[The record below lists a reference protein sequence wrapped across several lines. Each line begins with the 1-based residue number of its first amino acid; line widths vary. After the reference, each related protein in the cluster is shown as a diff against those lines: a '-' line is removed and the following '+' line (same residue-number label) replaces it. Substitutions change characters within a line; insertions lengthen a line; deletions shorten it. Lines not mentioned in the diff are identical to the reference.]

1 MHSKVRSTPF
11 LQSSKTS
18 GFIANSHVTCSRR
31 VDRTS
36 GPQTDGRQ
44 SINQSTNSASI
55 PKDRRKYTCYP
66 TRAPSCPM
74 IVEDNLRDSKNS
86 ISTQPDCETCKTQK
100 RNKWRETP
108 SRLVITVMG
117 GWLSRSNAPR
127 PPDRNVGAD
136 DGYVRE
142 GNGTGDTAVILAS
155 SLRAFVSGTRPRT
168 HACR

>member
-1 MHSKVRSTPF
+1 MTSPGTSHIKSVVNQSINQPASHSVMHSKVRSTPF

-18 GFIANSHVTCSRR
+18 GFIANSHITCSRR

-66 TRAPSCPM
+66 TRAPSRPM
-74 IVEDNLRDSKNS
+74 IVEDNLRVSKNS

-100 RNKWRETP
+100 KKEQMARNAITARDHGHGWMAVEIERSTP
-108 SRLVITVMG
+108 PRSKCRSR
-117 GWLSRSNAPR
+117 
-127 PPDRNVGAD
+127 
-136 DGYVRE
+136 
-142 GNGTGDTAVILAS
+142 
-155 SLRAFVSGTRPRT
+155 
-168 HACR
+168 